1 MGSEIQVIDGDVSF
15 WVGKRDEAV
24 LSCLGESRSPDA
36 PFPSGSWQTPPI
48 LVPEVSTVPDQLYGC
63 GRSLRRWV
71 DRAASPESRVFQV
84 WSSSWMEAYRGMSVS
99 VVEVRVC
106 CSRVNIP
113 L

>member
-1 MGSEIQVIDGDVSF
+1 M
-15 WVGKRDEAV
+15 
-24 LSCLGESRSPDA
+24 
-36 PFPSGSWQTPPI
+36 
-48 LVPEVSTVPDQLYGC
+48 
-63 GRSLRRWV
+63 RRWV